1 MSHLLQFLRWILAI
15 PAGLLAGAIVW
26 FAASMALDAF
36 GIEFPNW
43 LFFLVMAYAWMLAG
57 FVFAGTATKLAPGAR
72 TRVAQ
77 LMIAIALA
85 GALLLV
91 VRGEYGVAAS
101 VVFGLSLLAGAVGYA
116 LRLRGFTE
124 PINAGT

>member
-1 MSHLLQFLRWILAI
+1 VRRIISFLRWVLAL
-15 PAGLLAGAIVW
+15 PAGLLAGAVVW
-26 FAASMALDAF
+26 FSTSVLLDAF
-36 GIEFPNW
+36 GVEFPNW
-43 LFFLVMAYAWMLAG
+43 LFFLVMAYAWMATG

-91 VRGEYGVAAS
+91 LRGEYGVAAS

>member
-1 MSHLLQFLRWILAI
+1 VIHLLRFARWILAV
-15 PAGLLAGAIVW
+15 PAGLMAGAIVW
-26 FAASMALDAF
+26 FAASIALDAF

-43 LFFLVMAYAWMLAG
+43 LFFLVMAYAWMAAG
-57 FVFAGTATKLAPGAR
+57 FVFAGTATKLAPAAR

-91 VRGEYGVAAS
+91 LRGEYGVAAG

>member
-1 MSHLLQFLRWILAI
+1 MSHLLRFLRWILAI

-43 LFFLVMAYAWMLAG
+43 LFFLVMAYAWMAAG

-72 TRVAQ
+72 TRFAQ

-91 VRGEYGVAAS
+91 VRGQYGLAAS

>member
-1 MSHLLQFLRWILAI
+1 VSHLIRFARWILAL
-15 PAGLLAGAIVW
+15 PAGLISGALVW
-26 FAASMALDAF
+26 FTASMALDAF

-43 LFFLVMAYAWMLAG
+43 LFFLVMAYAWMAAG
-57 FVFAGTATKLAPGAR
+57 FVFAGTTTKLAPASR

-77 LMIAIALA
+77 LMIGVAFA
-85 GALLLV
+85 GALILV
-91 VRGEYGVAAS
+91 LRGEYGIAAG

-124 PINAGT
+124 AINAGT